1 LFGSVDSEPTVLLQ
15 IIKGI
20 MSNQIEK
27 QKEALIERLG
37 IFMEKKDQLPPLAAR
52 IIATLVLSG
61 KKGCTFDDLVT
72 GLQASKSTISTH
84 LNSLQQSERI
94 TYFTICGD
102 RKKYFI
108 TNPKSLLL
116 SLDHMLKSWEQE
128 KELHLEVMNYKEK
141 YNELN
146 SKTGESIFELE
157 FHKDFIN
164 YIEQAQNSVS
174 KIREKVADKLK
185 NE

>member
-1 LFGSVDSEPTVLLQ
+1 
-15 IIKGI
+15 
-20 MSNQIEK
+20 
-27 QKEALIERLG
+27 
-37 IFMEKKDQLPPLAAR
+37 
-52 IIATLVLSG
+52 
-61 KKGCTFDDLVT
+61 
-72 GLQASKSTISTH
+72 
-84 LNSLQQSERI
+84 
-94 TYFTICGD
+94 
-102 RKKYFI
+102 
-108 TNPKSLLL
+108 
-116 SLDHMLKSWEQE
+116 MLKSWEQE

-164 YIEQAQNSVS
+164 YIEQAQNSVE